1 VRTPKMTFLVRIV
14 LSMVVALFAGR
25 GFAVEPGVDVAAPR
39 VAISQVGDSFVFQPA
54 NLTIEQGDWV
64 RWKNVSFSMSH
75 TTTSG
80 TPCTSDGLWSAGLA
94 GGTQFTRQFLES
106 PHAFPYF
113 CIPHCGLGMTGQVV
127 VTTQIVLQANNN
139 SGQLV
144 LTWSGGGGVYQI
156 FRSDIPA
163 FTGAGTVT
171 LVPDA
176 GDTGTTF
183 TDTLNPSVGGVLFYL
198 AMNKF

>member
-1 VRTPKMTFLVRIV
+1 MHTLKLTSLVPIV

-39 VAISQVGDSFVFQPA
+39 VAISQVGDFIVFQPA
-54 NLTIEQGDWV
+54 NLIVEQGDWI
-64 RWKNVSFSMSH
+64 RWKNVGGSLSH

-80 TPCTSDGLWSAGLA
+80 DACVSNGVW
-94 GGTQFTRQFLES
+94 GTTLQPGVQFTRQFLES
-106 PHAFPYF
+106 PQAFPYF
-113 CIPHCGLGMTGQVV
+113 CIPHCSGGITGQVL
-127 VTTQIVLQANNN
+127 VTSQIVLHANDN

-163 FTGAGTVT
+163 FTGAGT
-171 LVPDA
+171 
-176 GDTGTTF
+176 
-183 TDTLNPSVGGVLFYL
+183 
-198 AMNKF
+198 